1 MPHAQ
6 LRQVRMHYYERGNG
20 PETLVLV
27 HGFQMSG
34 RVWQL
39 VQAALPEDR
48 YRTIAP
54 DLRGAGTTDAPA
66 DEAAYGVDVFAADLH
81 ELVTQLGLPTF
92 TLVGHSMGGATV
104 ARFAVDHPALLKAL
118 VLVDP
123 TDPDGRAAASPAEID
138 RAVDERM
145 AARRASLASGTGDEA
160 LGLPHGGEHA
170 ALFAQLAEDVRT
182 APEQRLRGTVR
193 SLYRLRVGEQ
203 VARLPIPVL
212 FTCGDA
218 DQTIPIEQLLR
229 TWAKYPKGTGL
240 HVWHGVGHSPNL
252 EVPDQLAA
260 LFQSFVERATP
271 AAPVPCARRNA
282 GARRRIG
289 PAPARWASGRRRARR
304 AARSPAV
311 A

>member
-1 MPHAQ
+1 MPYAQ
-6 LRQVRMHYYERGNG
+6 LSQVRLHYYERGHG
-20 PETLVLV
+20 PETLLLV

-39 VQAALPEDR
+39 VQQALPEDR

-66 DEAAYGVDVFAADLH
+66 DEAGYGVDVFAADVY
-81 ELVTQLGLPTF
+81 ELATQLGLRDF

-104 ARFAVDHPALLKAL
+104 ARFAVDHPELLKAL

-145 AARRASLASGTGDEA
+145 AVRRDALARGAGDDA
-160 LGLPHGGEHA
+160 LGLPHGGAHA
-170 ALFAQLAEDVRT
+170 ALFEQLAGDVRT

-193 SLYRLRVGEQ
+193 SLYRLRLGEQ
-203 VARLPIPVL
+203 VARLPMPVL

-218 DQTIPIEQLLR
+218 DGTIPIEQLLR

-240 HVWHGVGHSPNL
+240 QVWHGVGHSPNL
-252 EVPDQLAA
+252 EVPDELAA
-260 LFQSFVERATP
+260 LLARFVERA
-271 AAPVPCARRNA
+271 APVAR
-282 GARRRIG
+282 
-289 PAPARWASGRRRARR
+289 
-304 AARSPAV
+304 AV
-311 A
+311 G

>member
-1 MPHAQ
+1 MMPYAQ
-6 LRQVRMHYYERGNG
+6 LSQVRLDYYERGHG

-39 VQAALPEDR
+39 VQEALPKDR

-54 DLRGAGTTDAPA
+54 DLRGAGASDAPA

-81 ELVTQLGLPTF
+81 ELVSQLGLRTF

-104 ARFAVDHPALLKAL
+104 ARFAVDHPELLKAL

-138 RAVDERM
+138 QAVEERM
-145 AARRASLASGTGDEA
+145 AARRAALARGAADDG
-160 LGLPHGGEHA
+160 LGLPHGGPHA

-193 SLYRLRVGEQ
+193 SLYRLRLGEQ

-212 FTCGDA
+212 FACGDA

-240 HVWHGVGHSPNL
+240 HVWNGVGHSPNL
-252 EVPDQLAA
+252 EVPDELAA
-260 LFQSFVERATP
+260 LL
-271 AAPVPCARRNA
+271 ARFA
-282 GARRRIG
+282 EPG
-289 PAPARWASGRRRARR
+289 GR
-304 AARSPAV
+304 P
-311 A
+311 

>member
-1 MPHAQ
+1 MPYAQ
-6 LRQVRMHYYERGNG
+6 LSQVRLHYNEHGHG

-39 VQAALPEDR
+39 VQQALPEDR
-48 YRTIAP
+48 YRTLAP
-54 DLRGAGTTDAPA
+54 DLRGAGATDAPP

-81 ELVTQLGLPTF
+81 ELVTQLGRRDF

-118 VLVDP
+118 ILVDP

-138 RAVDERM
+138 RAVEERM
-145 AARRASLASGTGDEA
+145 TARRAALARGAADDD
-160 LGLPHGGEHA
+160 LGLPSGGPHA
-170 ALFAQLAEDVRT
+170 ALFQQLAEDVRT
-182 APEQRLRGTVR
+182 APEPRLRGTVR
-193 SLYRLRVGEQ
+193 SLYRLRLGEQ
-203 VARLPIPVL
+203 VAHLPMPVL

-218 DQTIPIEQLLR
+218 DRTIPIEQLLR

-240 HVWHGVGHSPNL
+240 QVWHGVGHSPNL

-260 LFQSFVERATP
+260 VLQHFIAHSARESPGRLDATRL
-271 AAPVPCARRNA
+271 AR
-282 GARRRIG
+282 
-289 PAPARWASGRRRARR
+289 P
-304 AARSPAV
+304 
-311 A
+311 